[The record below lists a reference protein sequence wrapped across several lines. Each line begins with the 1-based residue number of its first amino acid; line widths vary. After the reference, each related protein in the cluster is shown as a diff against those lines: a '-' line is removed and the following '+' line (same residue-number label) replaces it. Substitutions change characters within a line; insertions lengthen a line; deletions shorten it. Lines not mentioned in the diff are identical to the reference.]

1 MFSIVMIVLAIALPP
16 TILVF
21 SGYLFTLFLDW
32 FLDWKDKHNF

>member
-1 MFSIVMIVLAIALPP
+1 MFSIITAVLAIALPP
-16 TILVF
+16 TILAL